1 MKMLGGQYLEREDL
15 LEFGIKRVGENVRI
29 HPTAILVD
37 LEHIELG
44 SHVRVDAYTIIS
56 ASGGSFV
63 TGDYVHISNHCTIMA
78 GHGVKLSDFSGLSAG
93 VKMFSTSDD
102 YSGESLT
109 NPTIP
114 KHLLKVRSGKVV
126 LGRHAIVGAGSIVLP
141 GCDIGEGCAVGALS
155 IAARSLSPWGIY
167 AGIPARRIRDRSR
180 RLLNDESL
188 LLKTSDC

>member
-1 MKMLGGQYLEREDL
+1 MKMLGGQYLQRENL
-15 LEFGIKRVGENVRI
+15 LELGIKRVGENVRI

-44 SHVRVDAYTIIS
+44 SHVRIDAYTVIS
-56 ASGGSFV
+56 ASSGSFV
-63 TGDYVHISNHCTIMA
+63 TGDYVHISSHCMIAA
-78 GHGVKLSDFSGLSAG
+78 GHSVNLCDFSGLSSG
-93 VKMFSTSDD
+93 VKIFSTSDD

-114 KHLLKVRSGKVV
+114 KHLLRIKSGKVV
-126 LGRHAIVGAGSIVLP
+126 LGRHAIVGAGSIILP
-141 GCDIGEGCAVGALS
+141 ECDVGEGCAVGALS
-155 IAARSLSPWGIY
+155 IVTRSLPSWGIY

-188 LLKTSDC
+188 LQKTPDC